1 MCFHSALGDVQIAS
15 DFRIVT
21 ALKQQI
27 DNLPLPLSYVSKLLF
42 HALTSTDALG
52 PLHEANRPSGPMHTP
67 RFVIVIVSFSVHPR
81 SQSPLTGCQ
90 NCENP

>member
-1 MCFHSALGDVQIAS
+1 MCFHGALCDVQIAS

-27 DNLPLPLSYVSKLLF
+27 DNLPLPLSHFSKLLL

-52 PLHEANRPSGPMHTP
+52 VPQVAQNRQSDPMHTP
-67 RFVIVIVSFSVHPR
+67 RFV
-81 SQSPLTGCQ
+81 LL
-90 NCENP
+90 

>member
-52 PLHEANRPSGPMHTP
+52 VPQVAESA
-67 RFVIVIVSFSVHPR
+67 IR
-81 SQSPLTGCQ
+81 SDAHS
-90 NCENP
+90 

>member
-1 MCFHSALGDVQIAS
+1 MCFHGALGYVQIAS

-27 DNLPLPLSYVSKLLF
+27 DDLPLPLSHFSKLLF

-52 PLHEANRPSGPMHTP
+52 VPQVAQNRQSDPMHTP
-67 RFVIVIVSFSVHPR
+67 RFVS
-81 SQSPLTGCQ
+81 L
-90 NCENP
+90 